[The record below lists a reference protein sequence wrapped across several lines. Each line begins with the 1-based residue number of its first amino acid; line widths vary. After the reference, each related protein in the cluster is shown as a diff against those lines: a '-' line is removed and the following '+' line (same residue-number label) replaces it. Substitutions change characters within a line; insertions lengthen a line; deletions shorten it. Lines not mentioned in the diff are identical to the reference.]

1 MKNILFAATR
11 LIIALAVACS
21 GAATSIPSPAPTQT
35 STPQISTPMPTREW
49 DIKGVSVETDTVT
62 VSLHVFAGIAV
73 RESLDGKRPSRVE
86 EDIPTLEFVF
96 EGVAPGEHDIEIKDV
111 VGHSETTSVMV
122 EELTPGGAIP
132 PQWLA
137 EWVSSLDAGEVE
149 FPPQSITRYQW
160 QGETVYYVV
169 MQCCDQFSDLL
180 DFDGNLIG
188 HPDGGIAGR
197 GDGVTVFSPTGLK
210 GFEVWPVP

>member
-1 MKNILFAATR
+1 MKKMIFAATG
-11 LIIALAVACS
+11 LVIALAVACS
-21 GAATSIPSPAPTQT
+21 GAATAVPSPVPTQT
-35 STPQISTPMPTREW
+35 SAPQIPTPMPVREW
-49 DIKGVSVETDTVT
+49 DIKSVTVDVDTVT
-62 VSLHVFAGIAV
+62 VSLHVFTGIAV
-73 RESLDGKRPSRVE
+73 RATLDGERPSRVDE
-86 EDIPTLEFVF
+86 AIPTLDFVF
-96 EGVAPGEHDIEIKDV
+96 EGVAPGEHSIEIKDV
-111 VGHSETTSVMV
+111 VGHSETASVTV
-122 EELTPGGAIP
+122 DALTPGGAIP

-137 EWVSSLDAGEVE
+137 EWVNSLDAGEVE

-180 DFDGNLIG
+180 DFDGNMIG
-188 HPDGGIAGR
+188 HPDGGITGR